1 MIRLIAGAEL
11 KGFVAPFK
19 DTGKPLNIDTFGLDW
34 GQFVGPIPSKARLT
48 VKMSAPLDVSDPGQR
63 MLVAAGLD
71 TAAIDL
77 DLGAVWTEASRTF
90 ALEPVSLELGGVLKA
105 SARVALA
112 NVPRGVF
119 SPNLAQATAVAAQI
133 ESGTLELVLRDM
145 GGVDLTVARQAR
157 EQNVSREAARRA
169 IAEGFGNEKTATAN
183 PDAVAA
189 LE

>member
-90 ALEPVSLELGGVLKA
+90 ALQSVGQTLNMKLTPLGKVPALQLIQLLKTVPL
-105 SARVALA
+105 VALA
-112 NVPRGVF
+112 QFR
-119 SPNLAQATAVAAQI
+119 I
-133 ESGTLELVLRDM
+133 EASTGL
-145 GGVDLTVARQAR
+145 
-157 EQNVSREAARRA
+157 
-169 IAEGFGNEKTATAN
+169 
-183 PDAVAA
+183 
-189 LE
+189 